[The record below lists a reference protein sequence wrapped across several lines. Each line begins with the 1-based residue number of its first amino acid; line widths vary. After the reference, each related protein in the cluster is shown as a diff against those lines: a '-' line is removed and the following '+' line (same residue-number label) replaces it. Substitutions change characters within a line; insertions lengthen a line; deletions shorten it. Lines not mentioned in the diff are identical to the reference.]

1 MNFVSLIYLKLKKVM
16 RTPVLIDMRNIYEP
30 SIVKK
35 LGFSYSG
42 IGRA

>member
-1 MNFVSLIYLKLKKVM
+1 MK
-16 RTPVLIDMRNIYEP
+16 TPVLVDMRNIYEP

-42 IGRA
+42 IGRG